1 LNVSIVE
8 EAVCHEADAAGA
20 VNPLAQEAVIVGLA
34 RRMKEHGSWTG
45 ETHIQKMA
53 YLLRELMEVPF
64 TFDFILYKHGPFSFE
79 LRDELSIMH
88 TDRLIERETQSRH
101 GSRIAVTERGLEI
114 ERRFQRTMARYEGH
128 LEWITSRLGNRGVEG
143 LEGLALA
150 LWVTRQMDEHSS
162 AEERAAAVIELQP
175 HLSAGAATESVEQI
189 DELIGEAAPIA
200 YV

>member
-1 LNVSIVE
+1 MKSTRQTSTTTE
-8 EAVCHEADAAGA
+8 GGA

-88 TDRLIERETQSRH
+88 TDRLIDRETQSRH
-101 GSRIAVTERGLEI
+101 GSRIAVTKR
-114 ERRFQRTMARYEGH
+114 
-128 LEWITSRLGNRGVEG
+128 V
-143 LEGLALA
+143 
-150 LWVTRQMDEHSS
+150 
-162 AEERAAAVIELQP
+162 
-175 HLSAGAATESVEQI
+175 SVR
-189 DELIGEAAPIA
+189 
-200 YV
+200 